1 MNGRPARYTFPM
13 TLDLDPATEQLLQR
27 ELATGR
33 YREPSALIAHALDLV
48 RAERADLATRRAQ
61 IVAEIE
67 ESLAQLDRGEFVTE
81 EQLRARVASRRAA
94 QGDSQAA

>member
-1 MNGRPARYTFPM
+1 M
-13 TLDLDPATEQLLQR
+13 TLILDPATEEILQQ

-48 RAERADLATRRAQ
+48 KAERADLATRRAQ
-61 IVAEIE
+61 IVAEID

-81 EQLRARVASRRAA
+81 DQLRTRIAARRAA
-94 QGDSQAA
+94 QAETHAS